1 MSSIQHKNLIKLFL
15 SCLIILFST
24 QSFAISQYKV
34 KSGDSLWGIAND
46 TKPSKSVN
54 TKEMI
59 EAIKGLNLEDYPN
72 VVNNIV
78 RTGQILSIP
87 TSSQEV
93 KDGISIYNAALLPG
107 GYQPK
112 ITTEKEQ
119 ITTTLKNNSNQSQLQ
134 LQNQKLVE
142 ENHQLRVAFKAYQ
155 ENANASVNTLNAE
168 LASLQESNRGSMGW
182 VIAIILLI
190 VCLFLGYKNLSYR
203 KLFNQ
208 TGSPTK
214 PKEPNNTNDE
224 DHSIEPTI
232 FADDGPTIN
241 VNEALVEAMIMLEE
255 GDKQGA
261 KLCLQTALNDN
272 PESIDVRIKLLEVY
286 GAENDNVS
294 FNSEKDYL
302 SAHLLAHDDER
313 WEEID
318 KIYQQYF
325 VD

>member
-1 MSSIQHKNLIKLFL
+1 M
-15 SCLIILFST
+15 FSA

-34 KSGDSLWGIAND
+34 KSGNSLWGIAND
-46 TKPSKSVN
+46 TKPDKSIN
-54 TKEMI
+54 TKDMI

-72 VVNNIV
+72 IVNNIV

-87 TSSQEV
+87 TSDQEI

-107 GYQPK
+107 GYRPDISTNNETPK
-112 ITTEKEQ
+112 TSSQ
-119 ITTTLKNNSNQSQLQ
+119 NDSNPSELQ

-155 ENANASVNTLNAE
+155 ENATASVNTLNTE
-168 LASLQESNRGSMGW
+168 LASLQESNGGSIGW
-182 VIAIILLI
+182 IIAIVLFII
-190 VCLFLGYKNLSYR
+190 CLFLLYKNKQYH

-208 TGSPTK
+208 TGSPIQTRNTK
-214 PKEPNNTNDE
+214 TSH
-224 DHSIEPTI
+224 DHDRTVEPTI
-232 FADDGPTIN
+232 FADNGPTIN

-272 PESIDVRIKLLEVY
+272 PDSIDVRIKLLEVY
-286 GAENDNVS
+286 GAENDSVS

-325 VD
+325 VK